1 MTKEFVCEYIS
12 DKIIKEGNFIRITFF
27 DIRVRHNLSA
37 DEVEEFLKEAK
48 EILEDKDY
56 QVYFT
61 TSKYTYKHEQ
71 RIVQDNEYLIAIK
84 DDENN
89 KRQ

>member
-61 TSKYTYKHEQ
+61 TAKYTYKHEQ
-71 RIVQDNEYLIAIK
+71 RVVEDNEYLIAIK

-89 KRQ
+89 G